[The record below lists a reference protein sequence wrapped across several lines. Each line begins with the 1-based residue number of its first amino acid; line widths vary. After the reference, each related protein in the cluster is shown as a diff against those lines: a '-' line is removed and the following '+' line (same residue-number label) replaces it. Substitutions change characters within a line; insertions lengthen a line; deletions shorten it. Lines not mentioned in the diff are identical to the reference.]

1 MCIRYLG
8 FLLLICL
15 PGILHGQS
23 AQQSCTAPN
32 LDGGFFAP
40 KLETYPHGA
49 QLTYTCN
56 SGRVPVVRGWWVTS
70 SCQNGKWSHEPQCI
84 ESLHACSVPP
94 KIPHAIIINQEYQ
107 DLFAADSVLQY
118 ECEEGFTVEGV
129 DTKKNHHLYQW
140 KLDYSLTV
148 PQYRKWIH
156 SGGNKWWTHYIYT
169 TYRSSIFYHFWLK

>member
-84 ESLHACSVPP
+84 GSTGSGSTVGVTNGGHTTSTQPTGRVSSTTSGSNDRNSQPSFISSKSFIFFAPFTSHVS
-94 KIPHAIIINQEYQ
+94 
-107 DLFAADSVLQY
+107 DLVCIFA
-118 ECEEGFTVEGV
+118 
-129 DTKKNHHLYQW
+129 
-140 KLDYSLTV
+140 
-148 PQYRKWIH
+148 
-156 SGGNKWWTHYIYT
+156 
-169 TYRSSIFYHFWLK
+169 